1 MIRRP
6 PRATRTDTP
15 FPYTTLFRSL
25 ADLAD
30 ACLETAVGECPGC
43 RDACTGNLTED
54 IPARLALRRPARRP
68 RLAPLVPADNRVVAV
83 EEVPVALVL
92 AFTLGL
98 IGVQLA
104 LPVGL
109 VDHANL
115 SPLIVSAH
123 GDRKS
128 T

>member
-54 IPARLALRRPARRP
+54 ILARLALRRPARRP
-68 RLAPLVPADNRVVAV
+68 RLAPLVPADTRVVAV
-83 EEVPVALVL
+83 EAVPVAVVL
-92 AFTLGL
+92 AFPERQRDVWGKS
-98 IGVQLA
+98 GSGSVD
-104 LPVGL
+104 VGGRRNIKKHS
-109 VDHANL
+109 D
-115 SPLIVSAH
+115 
-123 GDRKS
+123 
-128 T
+128 

>member
-1 MIRRP
+1 MHFFVVCFLRILRP
-6 PRATRTDTP
+6 SRSTHTDT
-15 FPYTTLFRSL
+15 LFL
-25 ADLAD
+25 Y
-30 ACLETAVGECPGC
+30 
-43 RDACTGNLTED
+43 

-92 AFTLGL
+92 AFPLGL

-109 VDHANL
+109 VDHASL
-115 SPLIVSAH
+115 SHLIVSRSEEHTSALQSLM
-123 GDRKS
+123 RISYAVFCLKKK
-128 T
+128 TNITTTV